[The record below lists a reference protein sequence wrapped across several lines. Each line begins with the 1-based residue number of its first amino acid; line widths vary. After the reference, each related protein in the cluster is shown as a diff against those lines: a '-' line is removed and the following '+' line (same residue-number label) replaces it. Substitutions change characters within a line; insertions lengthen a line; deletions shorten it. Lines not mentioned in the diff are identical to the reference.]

1 MELKRILD
9 HSMKDDLP
17 KSSSYTPYN
26 YNLQNADIG
35 GGAAP
40 EVGGGGLNILALL
53 CGPFCK
59 GTPFESMFADGN
71 EQSQT
76 NTNHVKPG
84 NVGLPPVVL
93 EENTGFSKDVCRSMV
108 AMMDVDQSGKLG
120 FEEFESLL
128 TDIAKWKAVFKLY
141 DTEQTG
147 RIEGFKLRD
156 ALTSAGYH
164 LNNRILNAL
173 AHRYGSRD
181 GKISFDDFLMCAV
194 KIRTYIDIFKE
205 RDTENKDVAT
215 FSMDEWIE
223 KTIYS

>member
-1 MELKRILD
+1 MEE
-9 HSMKDDLP
+9 
-17 KSSSYTPYN
+17 SSN
-26 YNLQNADIG
+26 
-35 GGAAP
+35 
-40 EVGGGGLNILALL
+40 
-53 CGPFCK
+53 
-59 GTPFESMFADGN
+59 
-71 EQSQT
+71 
-76 NTNHVKPG
+76 
-84 NVGLPPVVL
+84 
-93 EENTGFSKDVCRSMV
+93 GFSKDVCRSMV

-120 FEEFESLL
+120 FEEFEALL

-141 DTEQTG
+141 DPEQTG
-147 RIEGFKLRD
+147 RIDGFKLRD
-156 ALTSAGYH
+156 ALNSAGYH

-194 KIRTYIDIFKE
+194 KIRTYIGMCAWFNWQINMLYVNNIFWFLIDIFKQ